1 MFIYFIFFPFQKNDN
16 LYSNYSLFEL
26 IELIIL
32 YLILFVCVGGGS
44 LLIFQ
49 KFMSITIKYFKRI
62 HENSA
67 EIISSYINVILT
79 SLSMLIKIILNYK
92 IIKQFDYFNSKKKIF
107 NLYYN
112 DLYYSF
118 CDFFFSS
125 IYFWLL

>member
-1 MFIYFIFFPFQKNDN
+1 
-16 LYSNYSLFEL
+16 
-26 IELIIL
+26 
-32 YLILFVCVGGGS
+32 
-44 LLIFQ
+44 
-49 KFMSITIKYFKRI
+49 MSITIKYFKRI

-67 EIISSYINVILT
+67 EIISSYINVIVT

-125 IYFWLL
+125 IYF

>member
-49 KFMSITIKYFKRI
+49 KFMSITTKYFKQI
-62 HENSA
+62 QENSA
-67 EIISSYINVILT
+67 EIISSYINVIVT

-125 IYFWLL
+125 IYF

>member
-16 LYSNYSLFEL
+16 LNSNYFLFEL

-44 LLIFQ
+44 LLIFP
-49 KFMSITIKYFKRI
+49 KFMYFTIKYFKRI
-62 HENSA
+62 HENSV
-67 EIISSYINVILT
+67 EIISSYINVIVT